1 MLCRFGVFARRKLLS
16 PGDAHGVRYLRA
28 LPRGRRLEALF
39 LSALCLSA
47 SQRDHSAEWIA
58 YMREP
63 CTLIIFLIKIQFFCF
78 VNRIIFINF
87 ASGSLYLFKPAFPL
101 EIINHIY
108 IVKPTA
114 NQSLRMMMTRRYD
127 IGRTPFV
134 REDITNTPPHSLI
147 TYISVIYIDSI
158 GSRQSCRERCCI
170 YLPSDGEA

>member
-1 MLCRFGVFARRKLLS
+1 MRVSWQKVTFSKALLIRRIRARGSYRLLVTRTECAIYGLC
-16 PGDAHGVRYLRA
+16 H
-28 LPRGRRLEALF
+28 
-39 LSALCLSA
+39 SA
-47 SQRDHSAEWIA
+47 SQRDNSAEWIS

-134 REDITNTPPHSLI
+134 REDIANTPPHSLI